1 MRQDAGRFSGADPV
15 MGGCL
20 KTAYPQRSRC
30 ATIRWATIAAV
41 NWSLSWT
48 RFRPL
53 FRSAKATD
61 PAMSLGSAR
70 VSFGSRSGMANHAMP
85 GRTDQE
91 RIARSVGHLVE
102 SLDLFDDFGDL
113 SI

>member
-1 MRQDAGRFSGADPV
+1 MSSGFVCGQDAAGFNGADPI

-20 KTAYPQRSRC
+20 KMAYPQRSRC
-30 ATIRWATIAAV
+30 AMIRWETIAAV

-61 PAMSLGSAR
+61 PAMSLGSAG
-70 VSFGSRSGMANHAMP
+70 VSFPSSGMARRQDFVLVFSRVSRAVCPGHA
-85 GRTDQE
+85 RRFT
-91 RIARSVGHLVE
+91 
-102 SLDLFDDFGDL
+102 
-113 SI
+113 